1 MPLAMLTRRQDFV
14 AAKDGPD
21 AAAHGARGFLLQ
33 GRLRP
38 EASDISGPR
47 YGITVSNYTIRR
59 KLLEAE
65 TPNDRA
71 SNAAGGK
78 KRPGAANK
86 KRGPVSVSRNRMRR
100 RLREAL
106 LLIAPRQARDDCD
119 YVLIGRPAAL
129 TMPFDI
135 LLKDLEKGF
144 QKVHRR
150 IIPSVNT
157 GKSGPRSPL

>member
-14 AAKDGPD
+14 AAREGPG

-33 GRLRP
+33 GRRRP
-38 EASDISGPR
+38 ESSAISGPR
-47 YGITVSNYTIRR
+47 YGITVSNHTIRR
-59 KLLEAE
+59 KLIEAE
-65 TPNDRA
+65 KPQDSA
-71 SNAAGGK
+71 GSAAKGK
-78 KRPGAANK
+78 KQRGGANK

-106 LLIAPRQARDDCD
+106 LLIAPRHARDDCD

-150 IIPSVNT
+150 IIPSGNT
-157 GKSGPRSPL
+157 GKSGPR